1 MTAKSWKK
9 RIKKACENAGTYK
22 DCFDSVIE
30 TLSQIMEER
39 DEARKAY
46 DGNPI
51 VEHTNQGGATNLA
64 QNPALRLINDLNR
77 DALAYWRELGL
88 TPKGLRQINESAIKE
103 TKQTS
108 ALERALEMIGNE

>member
-1 MTAKSWKK
+1 MTAKSWEK
-9 RIKKACENAGTYK
+9 RIRTACENAGTYK
-22 DCFDSVIE
+22 NCFDSVIE
-30 TLSQIMEER
+30 TLAQIMAER
-39 DEARKAY
+39 DEAVKAY

-88 TPKGLRQINESAIKE
+88 TPKGLKQINEAAIKE
-103 TKQTS
+103 KTKQS
-108 ALERALEMIGNE
+108 ALEKALNALEA